1 MLFSTVAAV
10 IYIPIDCLFY
20 EKKEYYPS
28 HAASVLQMFF
38 VGLVIFSTP
47 LHKGLKHR
55 FLPQYVSFS
64 CPEFQLSVLCSFL
77 SRAEPVLMPVVCLDD
92 AGSQRKHQPCLP
104 LRTLVQKTPSGHVSF
119 PVTRVRSLDEEPM
132 LAWLPAKG
140 QWSPSSA
147 ESESH
152 TEL

>member
-38 VGLVIFSTP
+38 VGLVIFSNPTSQGAETQISP
-47 LHKGLKHR
+47 T
-55 FLPQYVSFS
+55 V
-64 CPEFQLSVLCSFL
+64 CEFQLSVLCSFL

-104 LRTLVQKTPSGHVSF
+104 LRTLVQKTPSGF
-119 PVTRVRSLDEEPM
+119 LLWARRLNFTADWCKRCEPV
-132 LAWLPAKG
+132 
-140 QWSPSSA
+140 
-147 ESESH
+147 
-152 TEL
+152 